1 MTTETKIKLLR
12 LVSLVLLLTT
22 LLGVMML
29 SRRERFRKI
38 VTVNPRLEYIYSDD
52 EMIIDDLPSDEGYD
66 IYAMIRDADKKYE
79 IDDDFLKFCA
89 ENENISPSNRLLSDC
104 IARIE
109 SRGYDDEMW
118 EELTGYT
125 FSVLYDIY
133 TGNAFEGGE
142 VSVIGD
148 VYTAKKTVISLFGS
162 GYGGI
167 IPNGIG
173 AGTVSSSD
181 LVLFTDDNING
192 NANVNG
198 GGSEVTEYY
207 ISGGLKFAIVYTSGV
222 NDAEAVAEAK
232 KRSDFVIAMIQG
244 EKSDADIADIEVKAA
259 ENGADLIVFTECA
272 SSKLSGILGYVSMD
286 DSAVPVV
293 YGIFGEGENA
303 AYMTFSLTVGVSPIL
318 RCYPLSYDGEP
329 LSEEKML
336 AEAAKRNGRY
346 GSAVIADG
354 YRVRKRS

>member
-12 LVSLVLLLTT
+12 SISILLLMTT
-22 LLGVMML
+22 LFGVMML
-29 SRRERFRKI
+29 SRGERFRKI

-133 TGNAFEGGE
+133 TGDAFEGGE

-148 VYTAKKTVISLFGS
+148 VYTAKKTVISLFGG

-181 LVLFTDDNING
+181 LVLFTDNV
-192 NANVNG
+192 VNG
-198 GGSEVTEYY
+198 GESEVTEYY
-207 ISGGLKFAIVYTSGV
+207 ISGGLKFAVVYTSGM
-222 NDAEAVAEAK
+222 NDVEAVAKAK

-244 EKSDADIADIEVKAA
+244 KKSDEDIADIEVAAA
-259 ENGADLIVFTECA
+259 ENGADLIVFAECD
-272 SSKLSGILGYVSMD
+272 SSKFSGILGYISTD
-286 DSAVPVV
+286 TSDVPVV

-329 LSEEKML
+329 LSDEEML

-354 YRVRKRS
+354 YRVRKRF

>member
-1 MTTETKIKLLR
+1 MTTETKIKLVR
-12 LVSLVLLLTT
+12 SASLVLLLSV
-22 LLGVMML
+22 LFGVMML

-52 EMIIDDLPSDEGYD
+52 EMIIADLPSDEGYD

-133 TGNAFEGGE
+133 TGDAFEGVE

-148 VYTAKKTVISLFGS
+148 LYTPKKTVISLFGG

-181 LVLFTDDNING
+181 LILFTDDV
-192 NANVNG
+192 VNG
-198 GGSEVTEYY
+198 DDGDAVEYY
-207 ISGGLKFAIVYTSGV
+207 ISGGLKFAVVYTS
-222 NDAEAVAEAK
+222 DADAVAEAK
-232 KRSDFVIAMIQG
+232 KRSDFVIAMIRG
-244 EKSDADIADIEVKAA
+244 EKSDADIADVEVNAA
-259 ENGADLIVFTECA
+259 ENGADLIVFAECA
-272 SSKLSGILGYVSMD
+272 SSKLSGSLGYVSTETSD
-286 DSAVPVV
+286 VPVV
-293 YGIFGEGENA
+293 YGIFGDGENA

-329 LSEEKML
+329 LSEEEML

-346 GSAVIADG
+346 ISAVIADG
-354 YRVRKRS
+354 NRVRKRS